1 MGKATEREFEA
12 RFLSVSEFAEQCVEM
27 VQMIADGA
35 GEVVVT
41 QDDLPIARLVSVMG
55 PRGRPAGLMKGRIEI
70 HGDIVGPMRVD
81 WLDVPDETKEA
92 AQ

>member
-1 MGKATEREFEA
+1 MGKTTEREFEA

-55 PRGRPAGLMKGRIEI
+55 PRGRPAGLMKGRMEI
-70 HGDIVGPMRVD
+70 HGDIVGPISANWRAA
-81 WLDVPDETKEA
+81 PDETKEA
-92 AQ
+92 TP